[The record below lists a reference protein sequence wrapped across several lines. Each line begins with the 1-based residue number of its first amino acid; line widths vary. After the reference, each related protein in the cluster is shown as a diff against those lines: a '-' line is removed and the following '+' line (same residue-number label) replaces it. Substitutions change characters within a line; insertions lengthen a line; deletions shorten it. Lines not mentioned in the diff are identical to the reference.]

1 MDPIRALVLGGI
13 DGGIDIRI
21 QREYSCHHGGTV
33 FSLSNKGYVMGVF
46 SYLREHVVSL
56 REEIRNQVESC
67 RRRFDEVDIA
77 TEVAAFFLVLWIIF
91 QWGGTQ

>member
-1 MDPIRALVLGGI
+1 
-13 DGGIDIRI
+13 
-21 QREYSCHHGGTV
+21 
-33 FSLSNKGYVMGVF
+33 MGVF